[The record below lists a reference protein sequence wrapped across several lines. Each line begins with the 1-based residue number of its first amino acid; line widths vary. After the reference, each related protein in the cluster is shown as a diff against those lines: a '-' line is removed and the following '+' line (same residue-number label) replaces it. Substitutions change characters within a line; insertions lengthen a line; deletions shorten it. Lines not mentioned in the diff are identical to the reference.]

1 MLVIMMCVE
10 LAISHGHHATASS
23 QVCSRLMKLSLSV
36 CCGEC
41 QLDGLIA
48 RNFANQTS
56 ALGSIIDPLAD
67 KLLVS
72 VLYVTLTYVHLLPG
86 MLSNLISFND

>member
-1 MLVIMMCVE
+1 MTC
-10 LAISHGHHATASS
+10 T
-23 QVCSRLMKLSLSV
+23 VCFDV
-36 CCGEC
+36 C

-72 VLYVTLTYVHLLPG
+72 VLYVTLTYVHLLPC
-86 MLSNLISFND
+86 MLSSLISFSLINIINVYCVLASEIWHKWSNTPSIKV